1 MSDNSR
7 VGSCRVGAMVDAG
20 VGAAEAGCFDFDKD
34 IVDLVNVRHLLFN
47 DAELAGFHD
56 TYCFDLFHMS
66 SRVMTSTYNNKIIST
81 LDLGWLCPAIEL
93 RPAKLYTSFSAIY
106 ITICGEK

>member
-1 MSDNSR
+1 
-7 VGSCRVGAMVDAG
+7 MVDAG
-20 VGAAEAGCFDFDKD
+20 VGAAEAGRFDFDKD

-66 SRVMTSTYNNKIIST
+66 SRVMTSTYNSKIISAPEP
-81 LDLGWLCPAIEL
+81 GRAI
-93 RPAKLYTSFSAIY
+93 P
-106 ITICGEK
+106 GN